1 MVPFKGWRGCG
12 GASTL
17 AGLVPVAAIDVK
29 EEAAAA
35 ILARLKGSYK
45 VAPSQV
51 FTEGGTMATGMVN
64 SGQQLA
70 TETLNPAGMNTS
82 AGFRKGKHLSS
93 FDYRA
98 TWVSDPPIH
107 SYTSVQIN
115 DDGMCFSGGRR
126 YIEGSGESMGE
137 FVDNPPGTWKLTL
150 RRGGYG
156 ELYLDNLGSRITEDT
171 TAELKIKMYQGGEIV
186 LVRN

>member
-1 MVPFKGWRGCG
+1 
-12 GASTL
+12 
-17 AGLVPVAAIDVK
+17 
-29 EEAAAA
+29 
-35 ILARLKGSYK
+35 
-45 VAPSQV
+45 
-51 FTEGGTMATGMVN
+51 MATGMVN

>member
-70 TETLNPAGMNTS
+70 TET
-82 AGFRKGKHLSS
+82 R
-93 FDYRA
+93 
-98 TWVSDPPIH
+98 
-107 SYTSVQIN
+107 
-115 DDGMCFSGGRR
+115 
-126 YIEGSGESMGE
+126 
-137 FVDNPPGTWKLTL
+137 
-150 RRGGYG
+150 
-156 ELYLDNLGSRITEDT
+156 
-171 TAELKIKMYQGGEIV
+171 
-186 LVRN
+186 